1 MTLRLTVQRAAWE
14 SHIDALAASVDGLV
28 PVVKGNGYGFGRAT
42 LHPMIKTLADYVCVG
57 TVHELDH
64 VADRV
69 TPVVLTPSP
78 VPPPAASTGAAAAV
92 MTVGALDDIAALEGW
107 RGQVLVKLQSSMRR
121 FGATA
126 TEVATVDFAAR
137 GAGFE
142 VIGYALHLPLTG
154 TDADRIA
161 EVDAWLEHIG
171 VHQPLWLSHLQP
183 QAYSALRA
191 RHPERQFRL
200 RLGTALW
207 HGDKSFLHLHADVLA
222 VHAVAA
228 GDRAGYQ
235 LVEVSADGHLVLVGA
250 GSAHGVSPLPNGSS
264 PFHFERTRLS
274 LLEPPHMHTSMVL
287 VPTGTPCP
295 TIGDHV
301 DVQRPLISTLVD
313 EVEWV

>member
-28 PVVKGNGYGFGRAT
+28 PVVKGNGYGFGRTT

-64 VADRV
+64 IADRV

-78 VPPPAASTGAAAAV
+78 VPPPASSTGAAAV
-92 MTVGALDDIAALEGW
+92 MTVGSLHDIGALAGW

-121 FGATA
+121 FGATPP
-126 TEVATVDFAAR
+126 EVAAVNFAAR
-137 GAGFE
+137 AAGLD
-142 VIGYALHLPLTG
+142 VIGFALHLPLAG

-161 EVDAWLEHIG
+161 EVDAWLEHVG

-191 RHPERQFRL
+191 RHPDRQFRL
-200 RLGTALW
+200 RVGTALW
-207 HGDKSFLHLHADVLA
+207 HGDKSFLHLDADVLA
-222 VHAVAA
+222 VHSVAA

-235 LVEVSADGHLVLVGA
+235 LVEISDDGHLVLVGA
-250 GSAHGVSPLPNGSS
+250 GSAHGVAPLPNGSS

-287 VPTGTPCP
+287 APTGTPCP
-295 TIGDHV
+295 AIADRV

-313 EVEWV
+313 EVDWV